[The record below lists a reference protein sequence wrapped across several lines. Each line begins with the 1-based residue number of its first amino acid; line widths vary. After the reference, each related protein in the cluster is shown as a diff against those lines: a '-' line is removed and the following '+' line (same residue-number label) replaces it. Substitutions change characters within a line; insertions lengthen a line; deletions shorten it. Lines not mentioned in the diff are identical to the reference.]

1 MKENNLQPITEA
13 QALEHLKDKSRKMVG
28 TTMGDF
34 QANGGRFIAKAI
46 YHAFDDGSV
55 LAQLFSG
62 DFEVRRGF
70 RIIQPIEG

>member
-1 MKENNLQPITEA
+1 MESKLQPITEA
-13 QALEHLKDKSRKMVG
+13 EALEHLKDKGRKMVG

-46 YHAFDDGSV
+46 YHAFDDGSI

-62 DFEVRRGF
+62 DFEIRRGF
-70 RIIQPIEG
+70 RIIKAIEG